1 MKRGGWGA
9 AAIFLGIVILLGMGV
24 RACLDLPSKIASR
37 TATGVR
43 EGVAEVFVDL
53 LHVRPE
59 IREGTKVV
67 WGQTSARSEVIVAA
81 KKIEVGY
88 DWEHRWLGSRKVI
101 RLTQSFELKAGFDL
115 GKPFWV
121 EVGPKEGEATAHLP
135 APEILAV
142 TPVGKVSYRDEDGWW
157 NKVTNEDRSA
167 AYQSMAVEARK
178 QGEKGSL
185 LEEAKEMTGSRLTDL
200 ARAKK
205 IRLQLDYP
213 KL

>member
-1 MKRGGWGA
+1 LKRGGWGA

-37 TATGVR
+37 TSTGVR

-59 IREGTKVV
+59 IREGTRVI

-157 NKVTNEDRSA
+157 NKVTNEDRSL

>member
-1 MKRGGWGA
+1 
-9 AAIFLGIVILLGMGV
+9 MGV

-59 IREGTKVV
+59 IREGTRVI

-115 GKPFWV
+115 AKPFWV

-205 IRLQLDYP
+205 IRLQLDYG

>member
-9 AAIFLGIVILLGMGV
+9 AAIFLGIVIWLGVGV

>member
-1 MKRGGWGA
+1 LKRGGWGA

-59 IREGTKVV
+59 IREGTRVI

-142 TPVGKVSYRDEDGWW
+142 TPVGGVSYRDENGWW
-157 NKVTNEDRSA
+157 NKVTDEDRSKALA
-167 AYQSMAVEARK
+167 ALAGEARM
-178 QGEKGSL
+178 QGERGPL
-185 LEEAKEMTGSRLTDL
+185 LEEAKELAGSRLVDL

-205 IRLQLDYP
+205 IRLQLDYG

>member
-59 IREGTKVV
+59 IREGTRVI

-115 GKPFWV
+115 AKPFWV

>member
-1 MKRGGWGA
+1 
-9 AAIFLGIVILLGMGV
+9 LLGMGV

-59 IREGTKVV
+59 IREGTRVI

-115 GKPFWV
+115 AKPFWV

-200 ARAKK
+200 ARARK

>member
-1 MKRGGWGA
+1 LKRGGWGA

-59 IREGTKVV
+59 IREGTRVI

-115 GKPFWV
+115 AKPFWV

-167 AYQSMAVEARK
+167 AYQSIAVEARK

>member
-1 MKRGGWGA
+1 LKRGGWGA

-59 IREGTKVV
+59 IREGTRVI

-115 GKPFWV
+115 AKPFWV

>member
-1 MKRGGWGA
+1 LKRGGWGA
-9 AAIFLGIVILLGMGV
+9 AAIFLGIVILLGVGV

-59 IREGTKVV
+59 IREGTRVI

-115 GKPFWV
+115 AKPFWV

>member
-1 MKRGGWGA
+1 
-9 AAIFLGIVILLGMGV
+9 MGV

-59 IREGTKVV
+59 IREGTRVI
-67 WGQTSARSEVIVAA
+67 WGQTSARSEVIVAT

-121 EVGPKEGEATAHLP
+121 EMGPAQGEATAHLP
-135 APEILAV
+135 TPEILA
-142 TPVGKVSYRDEDGWW
+142 TSPVGDVSYRDEDGWW
-157 NKVTNEDRSA
+157 NKVTDEDRSKA
-167 AYQSMAVEARK
+167 LTALAGEARK
-178 QGEKGSL
+178 QGEKGPL

-205 IRLQLDYP
+205 IRLQLDYS

>member
-1 MKRGGWGA
+1 LKRGGWGA

-37 TATGVR
+37 TVTGVR

-59 IREGTKVV
+59 IREGTRVI
-67 WGQTSARSEVIVAA
+67 WGQTAARTEVIVAT

-115 GKPFWV
+115 AKPFWI
-121 EVGPKEGEATAHLP
+121 EMGPAQGEATAHLP
-135 APEILAV
+135 KPEILA
-142 TPVGKVSYRDEDGWW
+142 TSPVGDVSYRDEDGWW
-157 NKVTNEDRSA
+157 NKVTDEDRSKA
-167 AYQSMAVEARK
+167 LTALAGEARK
-178 QGEKGSL
+178 QGEKGPL

-205 IRLQLDYP
+205 IRLQLDYS

>member
-9 AAIFLGIVILLGMGV
+9 AAIFLGIVILLGVGV

-157 NKVTNEDRSA
+157 NKVTNEERSSA
-167 AYQSMAVEARK
+167 NQSMAVEARK

-205 IRLQLDYP
+205 IRLQLDYLKP
-213 KL
+213 

>member
-37 TATGVR
+37 TVTGVR

-59 IREGTKVV
+59 IREGTRVI
-67 WGQTSARSEVIVAA
+67 WGQTSARTEVIVAA

-115 GKPFWV
+115 AKPFWI
-121 EVGPKEGEATAHLP
+121 EMGPAQGEATAHLP
-135 APEILAV
+135 APEILA
-142 TPVGKVSYRDEDGWW
+142 TSPVGDVSYRDEDGWW
-157 NKVTNEDRSA
+157 NKVTDEDRSKA
-167 AYQSMAVEARK
+167 LTALAGEARK
-178 QGEKGSL
+178 QGEKGPL

>member
-1 MKRGGWGA
+1 LKRGGWGSA
-9 AAIFLGIVILLGMGV
+9 ALFLGIVIILGIGV

-37 TATGVR
+37 TVSGVR

-59 IREGTKVV
+59 VREGTKVV

-101 RLTQSFELKAGFDL
+101 RLTQTYEVKAGFDL
-115 GKPFWV
+115 GKSFWV
-121 EVGPKEGEATAHLP
+121 EMGPGQGEATAHLP
-135 APEILAV
+135 APEILA
-142 TPVGKVSYRDEDGWW
+142 TSPVGDVSYRDEDGWW
-157 NKVTNEDRSA
+157 NKVTDEDRSKA
-167 AYQSMAVEARK
+167 LTALAGEAKR
-178 QGEKGSL
+178 QGEKGPL
-185 LEEAKEMTGSRLTDL
+185 LEEVQEVAGSRLVDL

-205 IRLQLDYP
+205 IRLQLDYLKP
-213 KL
+213 

>member
-37 TATGVR
+37 TVTGVR

-59 IREGTKVV
+59 IREGTRVI

-135 APEILAV
+135 TPEILAV

>member
-1 MKRGGWGA
+1 LKRGGWGA

-37 TATGVR
+37 TVTGVR

-59 IREGTKVV
+59 IREGTRVI

-121 EVGPKEGEATAHLP
+121 EMGPAQGEATAHLP
-135 APEILAV
+135 TPEILA
-142 TPVGKVSYRDEDGWW
+142 TSPVGDVSYRDEDGWW
-157 NKVTNEDRSA
+157 NKVTDEDRSKA
-167 AYQSMAVEARK
+167 LTALAGEARK
-178 QGEKGSL
+178 QGEKGPL
-185 LEEAKEMTGSRLTDL
+185 LEEAREMTGSRLTDL

-205 IRLQLDYP
+205 IRLQLDYS

>member
-1 MKRGGWGA
+1 
-9 AAIFLGIVILLGMGV
+9 MGV

-59 IREGTKVV
+59 IREGTRVI
-67 WGQTSARSEVIVAA
+67 WGQTSARTEVIVAT

-115 GKPFWV
+115 AKPFWI
-121 EVGPKEGEATAHLP
+121 EMGPAQGEATAHLP
-135 APEILAV
+135 KPEILA
-142 TPVGKVSYRDEDGWW
+142 TSPVGDVSYRDEDGWW
-157 NKVTNEDRSA
+157 NKVTDEDRSKA
-167 AYQSMAVEARK
+167 LTALAGEARK
-178 QGEKGSL
+178 QGEKGPL

-205 IRLQLDYP
+205 IRLQLDYS

>member
-1 MKRGGWGA
+1 LKRGGWGA
-9 AAIFLGIVILLGMGV
+9 AAIFLGSVILLGMGV

-59 IREGTKVV
+59 IREGTRVI

-157 NKVTNEDRSA
+157 NKVTNEDRSL

>member
-1 MKRGGWGA
+1 
-9 AAIFLGIVILLGMGV
+9 LLGMGV

-59 IREGTKVV
+59 IREGTQVI

-115 GKPFWV
+115 AKPFWV

>member
-1 MKRGGWGA
+1 
-9 AAIFLGIVILLGMGV
+9 MGV

-59 IREGTKVV
+59 IREGTRVI
-67 WGQTSARSEVIVAA
+67 WGQTSARSEVIVAT

-115 GKPFWV
+115 AKPFWI
-121 EVGPKEGEATAHLP
+121 EMGPAQGEATAHLP
-135 APEILAV
+135 TPEILA
-142 TPVGKVSYRDEDGWW
+142 TSPVGDVSYRDEDGWW
-157 NKVTNEDRSA
+157 NKVTDEDRSKA
-167 AYQSMAVEARK
+167 LTALAGEARK
-178 QGEKGSL
+178 QGEKGPL

-205 IRLQLDYP
+205 IRLQLDYS

>member
-59 IREGTKVV
+59 IRERTRVI

-121 EVGPKEGEATAHLP
+121 EMGPAQGEATAHLP
-135 APEILAV
+135 TPEILA
-142 TPVGKVSYRDEDGWW
+142 TSPVGDVSYRDEDGWW
-157 NKVTNEDRSA
+157 NKVTDEDRSKA
-167 AYQSMAVEARK
+167 LTALAGEARK
-178 QGEKGSL
+178 QGEKGPL
-185 LEEAKEMTGSRLTDL
+185 LEEAREMTGSRLTDL

-205 IRLQLDYP
+205 IRLQLDYS

>member
-1 MKRGGWGA
+1 LKRGGWGA

-135 APEILAV
+135 TPEILAV

>member
-1 MKRGGWGA
+1 
-9 AAIFLGIVILLGMGV
+9 
-24 RACLDLPSKIASR
+24 
-37 TATGVR
+37 
-43 EGVAEVFVDL
+43 VAEVFVDL

-135 APEILAV
+135 TPEILAV

>member
-9 AAIFLGIVILLGMGV
+9 AAIFLGIVILLGRGV

-37 TATGVR
+37 TVTGVR

-157 NKVTNEDRSA
+157 NKVTNEDRSS

-205 IRLQLDYP
+205 IRLQLDYLKP
-213 KL
+213 